1 MKKQFKY
8 STNNSGQ
15 SIPYDTFSTSS
26 AIMWETSSLNPMSLI
41 EFHGLPIEY
50 ADTMIIKDVE
60 NNAIFQK
67 ITDKS
72 KKIADWFNAKTYDYK
87 LTNFDAHSAMIASEE
102 TLAKVWNS
110 PEEDDAWAHL

>member
-60 NNAIFQK
+60 NTPMFKK
-67 ITDKS
+67 ITDK
-72 KKIADWFNAKTYDYK
+72 IAEWITTKTYDYD
-87 LTNFDAHSAMIASEE
+87 LTNFGAHSAMIASEE